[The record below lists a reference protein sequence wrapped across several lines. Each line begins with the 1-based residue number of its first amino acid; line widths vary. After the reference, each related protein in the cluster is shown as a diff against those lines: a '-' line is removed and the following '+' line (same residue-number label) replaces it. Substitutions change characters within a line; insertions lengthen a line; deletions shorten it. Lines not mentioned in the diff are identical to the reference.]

1 MLEKATTK
9 SSIDLSF
16 TGENTTA
23 LTHNFHSYPAK
34 FIPQLAEWMI
44 RRYSQENDS
53 VFDPMMGCGTA
64 LVEALLNKRHGS
76 GLEIDPLAH
85 LVAKV
90 KTTPIEQ
97 ERLDREIRVGKDSLL
112 VKLHA
117 DFRKIAEKR
126 SNIILPTLFSESTH
140 ENSLF
145 DIKIPDFYRR
155 DELFQ
160 ATVLEELATIK
171 ARIDEISDLQVREF
185 CSVAFSAIIKN
196 VSNCDPRDIEPK
208 LPPPD
213 RKRLDKPD
221 TLHVF
226 ETKLKSMRRKMQ
238 AFVNLCRNLGCA
250 DKSWQPKL
258 FLGDARNPPP
268 DINDIDLIVTSPP
281 YANSVDYPRVH
292 KLSFYWLGFAT
303 SENLPNLARKYI
315 GTDLVTKSMYPKV
328 HHFGISDLDIP
339 LSAIAEI
346 DDKRARVISA
356 YFEDM
361 KSCLERYNE
370 TLQED
375 GTCCIVI
382 GSSRIKKVLV
392 PTDVILRKLGTQTG
406 FTFVESFERTI
417 DPRRKQTA
425 NAPNEF
431 GGGAINAECILVFR
445 K

>member
-1 MLEKATTK
+1 MGKTAIISTA
-9 SSIDLSF
+9 DLNF
-16 TGENTTA
+16 IGENTTA

-44 RRYSQENDS
+44 KKYSEKNDS

-64 LVEALLNKRHGS
+64 LVEARLNKRHGF
-76 GLEIDPLAH
+76 GLEIDPLAC
-85 LVAKV
+85 LIAKV

-97 ERLDREIRVGKDSLL
+97 ERLDRAIRIGRNSLL
-112 VKLHA
+112 AKLHG
-117 DFRKIAEKR
+117 DFRKIMEKR
-126 SNIILPTLFSESTH
+126 SNIKLPTLFSESIY
-140 ENSLF
+140 ENSLSGV
-145 DIKIPDFYRR
+145 KIPDFYRR

-171 ARIDEISDLQVREF
+171 TRIDEILDSEVKEF
-185 CSVAFSAIIKN
+185 CTVAFSAIIRP

-213 RKRLDKPD
+213 RKRMDKPD
-221 TLHVF
+221 TLNVF
-226 ETKLKSMRRKMQ
+226 QKKLRSMHTKMQ
-238 AFVNLCRNLGCA
+238 AFVKSCRDLGCA

-258 FLGDARNPPP
+258 ILGDARDPPS
-268 DINDIDLIVTSPP
+268 DIADIDLIVTSPP

-303 SENLPNLARKYI
+303 SENLPNLARKYV
-315 GTDLVTKSMYPKV
+315 GTDLITKSTYPKV
-328 HHFGISDLDIP
+328 HHFKMPELDIP
-339 LSAIAEI
+339 LSAIADMDE
-346 DDKRARVISA
+346 KRARVISA
-356 YFEDM
+356 YFENM
-361 KSCLERYNE
+361 GLCLEKYKEALHDN
-370 TLQED
+370 
-375 GTCCIVI
+375 GICCIVI

-392 PTDVILRKLGTQTG
+392 PTDVILRKLGTQIG
-406 FTFVESFERTI
+406 FRFVESFERTI

-431 GGGAINAECILVFR
+431 GGGAINRECILVFR

>member
-1 MLEKATTK
+1 MLEKTANE
-9 SSIDLSF
+9 SNIDLNF
-16 TGENTTA
+16 AGENTSA

-44 RRYSQENDS
+44 RRYSEEDDS
-53 VFDPMMGCGTA
+53 VLDPMMGCGTA
-64 LVEALLNKRHGS
+64 LVEARLNKRHGF
-76 GLEIDPLAH
+76 GLEIDPLAY
-85 LVAKV
+85 LIAKV

-97 ERLDREIRVGKDSLL
+97 ERLDRAIRIGKNSLL
-112 VKLHA
+112 VKLYS
-117 DFRKIAEKR
+117 DFRKITEKR
-126 SNIILPTLFSESTH
+126 SRIILPTLFSESSYD
-140 ENSLF
+140 NSPSG
-145 DIKIPDFYRR
+145 IKIPDFYRR

-171 ARIDEISDLQVREF
+171 SRIDEISDLEVREF
-185 CSVAFSAIIKN
+185 CSVAFSAIIKT

-208 LPPPD
+208 LPPSD
-213 RKRLDKPD
+213 RKRVDKPD
-221 TLHVF
+221 TLNVF
-226 ETKLKSMRRKMQ
+226 EKKLKSMRTKMQ
-238 AFVNLCRNLGCA
+238 AFVNLCRDLGCA

-258 FLGDARNPPP
+258 FLGDARSPPSE
-268 DINDIDLIVTSPP
+268 IADIDLIVTSPP

-303 SENLPNLARKYI
+303 SENLPNLARKYV

-328 HHFGISDLDIP
+328 HHFKISELDMP

-370 TLQED
+370 TLHD
-375 GTCCIVI
+375 NGTCCIVI

-392 PTDVILRKLGTQTG
+392 PTDVILRKLGTQMG

-431 GGGAINAECILVFR
+431 GGGAINKESILVFR

>member
-1 MLEKATTK
+1 LLEKLATK
-9 SSIDLSF
+9 SSINLNF
-16 TGENTTA
+16 TGKDTTA

-44 RRYSQENDS
+44 RRYSEKGDS
-53 VFDPMMGCGTA
+53 IFDPMMGCGTA
-64 LVEALLNKRHGS
+64 LVEARLNKRHGF
-76 GLEIDPLAH
+76 GIEIDPLAH
-85 LVAKV
+85 LIAKV

-97 ERLDREIRVGKDSLL
+97 ERLDPEIKVGKDSLL
-112 VKLHA
+112 GKLHA
-117 DFRKIAEKR
+117 DFRRIMEKR
-126 SNIILPTLFSESTH
+126 SNIKLPTLFSESTF
-140 ENSLF
+140 EKMLPN
-145 DIKIPDFYRR
+145 IKIPDFYRR

-171 ARIDEISDLQVREF
+171 SRIDEISDLEVREF
-185 CSVAFSAIIKN
+185 CLVAFSAIIKT

-221 TLHVF
+221 TLKVF

-238 AFVNLCRNLGCA
+238 AFVNLCRNIGCA

-258 FLGDARNPPP
+258 FLGDARNPPS
-268 DINDIDLIVTSPP
+268 DITDIDLIVTSPP
-281 YANSVDYPRVH
+281 YANSIDYPRVH

-315 GTDLVTKSMYPKV
+315 GTDLVTRNMYPKV
-328 HHFGISDLDIP
+328 HNFGISELDIP
-339 LSAIAEI
+339 LGAIAQK
-346 DDKRARVISA
+346 DDKRARIISA

-361 KSCLERYNE
+361 KLCLERYKE
-370 TLQED
+370 TLKD
-375 GTCCIVI
+375 GGTCCLVI

-392 PTDVILRKLGTQTG
+392 PTDITLRKLGIQAG
-406 FTFVESFERTI
+406 LSFVESFERTI
-417 DPRRKQTA
+417 DPRRKQNA

-431 GGGAINAECILVFR
+431 GGGAINTECILVFR

>member
-1 MLEKATTK
+1 MATE
-9 SSIDLSF
+9 SSIDLNF

-44 RRYSQENDS
+44 RRYSKKDDS

-64 LVEALLNKRHGS
+64 LVEARLSKRHGF

-85 LVAKV
+85 LIAKV
-90 KTTPIEQ
+90 KTTPIER
-97 ERLDREIRVGKDSLL
+97 ERLDQEIRVRKDSLL

-117 DFRKIAEKR
+117 DFRKITEKR
-126 SNIILPTLFSESTH
+126 SNIILPTLFSESTY

-160 ATVLEELATIK
+160 VTVLEELATIK
-171 ARIDEISDLQVREF
+171 TRIDEISDLEVREF
-185 CSVAFSAIIKN
+185 CSVAFSAIIKT

-208 LPPPD
+208 LPPSD

-221 TLHVF
+221 TLNVF
-226 ETKLKSMRRKMQ
+226 ETKLKSMCTKMQ
-238 AFVNLCRNLGCA
+238 AFVNSCRNLGCA

-258 FLGDARNPPP
+258 FLGDARNPPS
-268 DINDIDLIVTSPP
+268 DITDIDLIVTSPP

-303 SENLPNLARKYI
+303 SENLPNLARRYI

-328 HHFGISDLDIP
+328 HHFDISELDIP
-339 LSAIAEI
+339 LGAIAEI

-356 YFEDM
+356 YFENM
-361 KSCLERYNE
+361 KLCLERYNE
-370 TLQED
+370 TLQD
-375 GTCCIVI
+375 NGTCCIVI

-392 PTDVILRKLGTQTG
+392 PTDVILRKLGIQMG
-406 FTFVESFERTI
+406 FTFVESLERTI
-417 DPRRKQTA
+417 DPRRKHTA

-431 GGGAINAECILVFR
+431 GGGAINTECILVLR